1 MWSRIIAGGL
11 ALAGIVWLVAE
22 IREDGV
28 RSVTTKI
35 ERQNNASGDAAS
47 NARSDFD
54 LCLDRGGVW
63 DYGAGKCRRSQ
74 AGGRY

>member
-1 MWSRIIAGGL
+1 MWPRVIAGGL
-11 ALAGIVWLVAE
+11 VLAGVIWLVAE
-22 IREDGV
+22 IREDGA
-28 RSVTTKI
+28 RSVITKF

-63 DYGAGKCRRSQ
+63 DYGAGKCRRPQ
-74 AGGRY
+74 ARRRH

>member
-1 MWSRIIAGGL
+1 MWPRVIAGGL
-11 ALAGIVWLVAE
+11 MLAGITWLVIE
-22 IREDGV
+22 IREDGA

-74 AGGRY
+74 ARGRH

>member
-1 MWSRIIAGGL
+1 MWPRVVVGGL
-11 ALAGIVWLVAE
+11 ALAGLLWLVAE
-22 IREDGV
+22 IRKDGARAV
-28 RSVTTKI
+28 VTKI

-74 AGGRY
+74 AGGRH

>member
-1 MWSRIIAGGL
+1 MWPRIIAGGL
-11 ALAGIVWLVAE
+11 ALAGILWLVAE
-22 IREDGV
+22 IREDGAQ
-28 RSVTTKI
+28 SVTTKI

-63 DYGAGKCRRSQ
+63 DYGAGKCRRSP
-74 AGGRY
+74 AGGRK